1 VFTGLLPT
9 LLPKKESGKV
19 RLTPPSILNS
29 TSFCCPKAEARRRAG
44 QGETESEETAAPCDL
59 EIDPPDNVSHF
70 VPCPRAD
77 HWAVGIARSQ
87 STPVPHDLPR
97 EAMSRTVS
105 VAMPGKV
112 VAAPARMATRGSGR
126 SNGFGHSRKTEAFL
140 KVNRHHGRLSPG
152 IRPGRL
158 ASSIRRPVVLL
169 LSQRPATR
177 GNLLPKL
184 LQHHSLKLSKIH
196 EPPCS
201 HGVSAPSA
209 HWPEEATNTGLTS
222 PGCAALTG
230 FLNLSVLSSS
240 P

>member
-1 VFTGLLPT
+1 LG
-9 LLPKKESGKV
+9 G
-19 RLTPPSILNS
+19 
-29 TSFCCPKAEARRRAG
+29 RRRPVAINTGPSGPPERSLKSPGAVYDAG
-44 QGETESEETAAPCDL
+44 NGRGCSS
-59 EIDPPDNVSHF
+59 PDGHPRFGSHQWF
-70 VPCPRAD
+70 
-77 HWAVGIARSQ
+77 RSP
-87 STPVPHDLPR
+87 SKD
-97 EAMSRTVS
+97 
-105 VAMPGKV
+105 
-112 VAAPARMATRGSGR
+112 R
-126 SNGFGHSRKTEAFL
+126 SLS

-169 LSQRPATR
+169 LFQRPATR
-177 GNLLPKL
+177 GNLLPKS

-209 HWPEEATNTGLTS
+209 HWSEEATNTGLTS
-222 PGCAALTG
+222 PGCAALSG